1 MCGVHACVCCGVD
14 YAYMYTYVTCGHLY
28 MSKGDGRCLLL
39 FSALFSCDSISHCSM
54 VFQLIWLAS
63 EPLQCDDLLTPS
75 PPGTEGSNQAIH
87 MGAGDLRIQIQ
98 CVVWEIFLQTKSSTS
113 PFLCHLPWILG
124 TFEFNAVIN
133 IVRLTWGC
141 LPPLPNFHLT

>member
-28 MSKGDGRCLLL
+28 MSEGDGRCLLL

-87 MGAGDLRIQIQ
+87 MGAGDLRIQILMRCMRNILTDEVIYQ
-98 CVVWEIFLQTKSSTS
+98 PISL
-113 PFLCHLPWILG
+113 PFTL
-124 TFEFNAVIN
+124 N
-133 IVRLTWGC
+133 IRNL
-141 LPPLPNFHLT
+141 